1 MGNYL
6 IMDNVNSNTIT
17 GLLIQNLPPISKP
30 RQRVDIEE
38 IDGRDGDIITP
49 LGYGAYDKEFQIGLT
64 YNYDINEI
72 IKFFNSEGTVIFS
85 NEPTKY
91 YNYKIIEQIDFERL
105 IRFKTATVKM
115 HVQPFKYS
123 TTEQPIG
130 HTYTSQ
136 TTEGKSI
143 TLNDTVPNIFNEFS
157 IRGNTEQDGT
167 QTPDNPVELKN
178 AGDSGTITEKIC
190 NKNLFDKNNPTI
202 INAFVDG
209 TTGLLKAPTN
219 NQKSIVVRLM
229 PDTIFTISGVERPSS
244 NYGLYNDNTLEIGTS
259 IATQKGNIT
268 NGKITITTGANTK
281 WLVFL
286 LGGGAETY
294 GYNNI
299 QVEVGSIETEYTT
312 YDGQSFTIPCQQPM
326 RSIGDVKD
334 EFVKVDGV
342 WYERHHIKS
351 IIIDGYHT
359 GWSRQSNFNC
369 FSCASSI
376 LQGIKL
382 PANGDALP
390 EIKCSHFVPESYNK
404 VYTNINPTDN
414 SIGLEKNGTNNPR
427 IHMSSI
433 TSAQD
438 FITWLQNNDVEIAYV
453 LNNPVD
459 LACTQAQIDALENN
473 KYSYDGQTNIG
484 SDDETP
490 ASVRVTF
497 NDNSVVNVT
506 NNGNIYSK
514 PTFTIEGS
522 GDIGVY
528 LNNSQVFEINLGD
541 EGLITIDIERMEAYK
556 GTVLK
561 NRLVKGNYENF
572 LLQVGTN
579 AISFTGA
586 IETFE
591 ISKYSRWI

>member
-178 AGDSGTITEKIC
+178 AGDSGTIIE
-190 NKNLFDKNNPTI
+190 TI
-202 INAFVDG
+202 SNGDG
-209 TTGLLKAPTN
+209 TET
-219 NQKSIVVRLM
+219 Q
-229 PDTIFTISGVERPSS
+229 
-244 NYGLYNDNTLEIGTS
+244 EI
-259 IATQKGNIT
+259 
-268 NGKITITTGANTK
+268 
-281 WLVFL
+281 
-286 LGGGAETY
+286 
-294 GYNNI
+294 
-299 QVEVGSIETEYTT
+299 
-312 YDGQSFTIPCQQPM
+312 TIPCQQPM

-342 WYERHHIKS
+342 WYERHYIKS

-359 GWSRQSNFNC
+359 GWSRHSGFNC
-369 FSCASSI
+369 FSCSSSI

-382 PANGDALP
+382 PTNGDALP
-390 EIKCSHFVPESYNK
+390 EIKCSHFTPECYNK

-414 SIGLEKNGTNNPR
+414 SIGLNSNGTNNPV

-433 TSAQD
+433 TSGQD
-438 FITWLQNNDVEIAYV
+438 FLTWLQNNDVEIAYV

-459 LACTQAQIDALENN
+459 LVCTQEQIDELESN
-473 KYSYDGQTNIG
+473 KYSYNGQTNIG
-484 SDDETP
+484 SNDETP

-506 NNGNIYSK
+506 NSGNIYSK

-579 AISFTGA
+579 TISFTGA

-591 ISKYSRWI
+591 ITKYSRWI